1 MLRGTPTRCHSALD
15 RSSCVTLKFL
25 YKICMYA
32 GVLKISIK
40 FLSYALFPLAP
51 SIRVIL
57 SFRVPPVRS
66 ERMAPTIH
74 PSERTV
80 VSRSSR
86 DQRDTRPRM
95 TRVTLTR
102 DVFII
107 SYPLFVVNLH
117 SRIYNRRFNFIKIFF
132 LLICS
137 VCLAYRVIKVSRKF
151 IPLHRK
157 KNASSPRSSS
167 LTFACSLFFF
177 LISLSFAR

>member
-1 MLRGTPTRCHSALD
+1 MSLGSRQEQLCYIKIFIQDLRVCGRIENIDKIFVLCSFSSRSLYSCH
-15 RSSCVTLKFL
+15 
-25 YKICMYA
+25 
-32 GVLKISIK
+32 
-40 FLSYALFPLAP
+40 PLV
-51 SIRVIL
+51 SR
-57 SFRVPPVRS
+57 PPVRS
-66 ERMAPTIH
+66 ERMVPTIH

-132 LLICS
+132 SLNKHAL
-137 VCLAYRVIKVSRKF
+137 CLAYRVIKVSRKF

-157 KNASSPRSSS
+157 KTLLPLAPVP
-167 LTFACSLFFF
+167 
-177 LISLSFAR
+177 